1 MKILAG
7 SSNPLLSNHIA
18 NHSGVQ
24 LSKVQ
29 LKRFADNEVSCE
41 IDENIRGEDV
51 FIIQSTS
58 NPANDHLMELLVLVD
73 ACKRAS
79 AGRITAVIPYYGY
92 ARQDRKP
99 ASRTPITAKLVAN
112 MITVA
117 GADRVLCMDLH
128 AGQIQG
134 FFDIPL
140 DDLSSKPLF
149 EKSLRKSNM
158 VKSGNALIVS
168 PDAGG
173 VRRARSLAKRLELDI
188 AIIDLSLIHI

>member
-58 NPANDHLMELLVLVD
+58 NPANDHLME
-73 ACKRAS
+73 
-79 AGRITAVIPYYGY
+79 
-92 ARQDRKP
+92 
-99 ASRTPITAKLVAN
+99 
-112 MITVA
+112 
-117 GADRVLCMDLH
+117 
-128 AGQIQG
+128 
-134 FFDIPL
+134 
-140 DDLSSKPLF
+140 
-149 EKSLRKSNM
+149 
-158 VKSGNALIVS
+158 
-168 PDAGG
+168 
-173 VRRARSLAKRLELDI
+173 
-188 AIIDLSLIHI
+188 